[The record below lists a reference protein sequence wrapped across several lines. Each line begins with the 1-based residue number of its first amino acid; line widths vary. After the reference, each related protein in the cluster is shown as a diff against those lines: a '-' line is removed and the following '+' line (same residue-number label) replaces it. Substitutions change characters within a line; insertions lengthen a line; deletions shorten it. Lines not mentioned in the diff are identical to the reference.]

1 VKIDTLKFKGM
12 RPFINEWSTIN
23 TARPIS
29 IVVGKNNTGKSQII
43 RMIQSLCAESP
54 YQEGV
59 EYICTGRLDEPS
71 LRRNFPANTS
81 RGRLAGKHWEDH
93 GIRLIDMEV
102 TWHVNSSR
110 QVISIEGTG
119 VESPFGEDSTLARKE
134 VLMDIAS
141 SANHPFAGKRF
152 KLLLADRDI
161 RAERESSDLGLQ
173 PDGSGATN
181 IIRRYILSSSLPRDL
196 IQDKLLTA
204 LAQIFAKDGNFNE
217 IQIKNHDDTESN
229 KGFWEIFL
237 GENTKGLVPLS
248 RSGSGLKTVILVLL
262 NLLVTPFT
270 EEADKSEYVYAF
282 EELENNLHPSLLRRL
297 FAYLQDYAVR
307 EGATIFLTTH
317 SSVALD
323 FFGVSPNAQILHVS
337 HDGVSATA
345 RPVSAHFEHLGVISE
360 LGVKPSDLLQANG
373 IIWVEGPSD
382 CIYLN
387 RWIDLFSDGELQE
400 GRDYQCAY
408 YAGSLLA
415 RTQFTSPV
423 DAETELINLLRV
435 NNNIIVVCDGDRKE
449 PGARLK
455 DRVRRINAEVK
466 RIPGSHVWTT
476 LGREIE
482 NYLPGSVI
490 GSALGRS
497 VAFPDPGQYQLFFPR
512 QGQGLQG
519 TSYVETILSRSGLDK
534 MNLAIQTVPYMTREI
549 MSTRFDLEEQL
560 ERIIST
566 VSRWRS

>member
-1 VKIDTLKFKGM
+1 MRISSLKFKGM
-12 RPFINEWSTIN
+12 RPFINEWSTI
-23 TARPIS
+23 AIAKPIN
-29 IVVGKNNTGKSQII
+29 IIVGKNNTGKSQII
-43 RMIQSLCAESP
+43 GMIKSLCAKSP
-54 YQEGV
+54 YQEGI
-59 EYICTGRLDEPS
+59 ECICTGRLDELS
-71 LRRNFPANTS
+71 LRRGFPANTS
-81 RGRLAGKHWEDH
+81 RGRLGGNHWDNH
-93 GIRLIDMEV
+93 GNSLIDTEV
-102 TWHVNSSR
+102 VWHVNSSG
-110 QVISIEGTG
+110 QVVSIEATG
-119 VESPFGEDSTLARKE
+119 LDSPYGEDSTLARKE

-141 SANHPFAGKRF
+141 SASHPFAGKRF

-161 RAERESSDLGLQ
+161 KAEKESSDLGLQ

-204 LAQIFAKDGNFNE
+204 LAKIFAKDGSFNE
-217 IQIKNHDDTESN
+217 IQIKNHDDTESD
-229 KGFWEIFL
+229 KGLWEIFL

-270 EEADKSEYVYAF
+270 EKSEKSEYVYAF

-323 FFGVSPNAQILHVS
+323 FFGVSQSAQILHVS
-337 HDGVSATA
+337 HDGISATA

-373 IIWVEGPSD
+373 IVWVEGPSD

-415 RTQFTSPV
+415 RTQFRSPV
-423 DAETELINLLRV
+423 DAEKELINLLRV
-435 NNNIIVVCDGDRKE
+435 NNNVIVVCDGDRRE

-466 RIPGSHVWTT
+466 KIPGSHIWTT

-497 VAFPDPGQYQLFFPR
+497 GAFPDPGQYQLFFPR

-519 TSYVETILSRSGLDK
+519 TSYVESVLSRSGIDK
-534 MNLAIQTVPYMTREI
+534 MNLAIQSAPHMTRDI
-549 MSTRFDLEEQL
+549 MAARFDLEEQITK
-560 ERIIST
+560 IIST